1 MQLNII
7 TPEKIL
13 FSAAIQMV
21 VIPGTE
27 GDFGVMPGHMPFI
40 STIRPGVITVTEE
53 NGAERQLA
61 ILAGIAEVVPKS
73 CTILAE
79 LALEAEGITADHV
92 KSRFEIAQ
100 NKLEQSEDEKAQIEA
115 EKHMAFAE
123 ALKFLLGEPLF
134 E

>member
-7 TPEKIL
+7 TPEKTL
-13 FSAAIQMV
+13 FAAAIEMV

-27 GDFGVMPGHMPFI
+27 GDFGVLPGHMPFI
-40 STIRPGVITVTEE
+40 STIRPGVITVTGE
-53 NGAERQLA
+53 NGGERQLA
-61 ILAGIAEVVPKS
+61 ILGGIAEVVPDH

-79 LALEAEGITADHV
+79 TAIDAEGLTADHV
-92 KSRFEIAQ
+92 KSRFDAA
-100 NKLEQSEDEKAQIEA
+100 KAALEESADDKARIEA

-123 ALKFLLGEPLF
+123 ALKFLLGEPIF